1 MGSILDDIRND
12 FLPRY
17 GAYGYLIL
25 INSVIFLGIIFIQL
39 ASVLWGSSFFSDL
52 LSGVNEFFALSTH
65 FPEYLFKPWSII
77 TYNFIHYHPF
87 HILFNLIILYF
98 FGAIGKQF
106 FTNAQV
112 FSAYIQAGI
121 AGGVLVIVSYA
132 VLPYFQG
139 QQAYCVGA
147 SAGIYGLMVATATLA
162 PNYPVYLI
170 FIGRISLKWVAL
182 LYVVL
187 DFIFLATGGNKGGHI
202 THIGGAL
209 WGYFFIYYQR
219 KGVDLSYPWVWL
231 TDFIVNLTNR
241 KWPKAT
247 LKVIYPKNR
256 ATNAEQE
263 LNRILDKIKVVGYD
277 KLTAEE
283 KNFLDH
289 ISKEK

>member
-1 MGSILDDIRND
+1 MGSIIDDIKND

-39 ASVLWGSSFFSDL
+39 GSVLFQSAFFSAL
-52 LSGVNEFFALSTH
+52 FNGINEFFALSAH

-87 HILFNLIILYF
+87 HILFNLIVLYF
-98 FGAIGKQF
+98 FGIIGKQF
-106 FTNAQV
+106 FSNAQV
-112 FSAYIQAGI
+112 FAAYIQAGI
-121 AGGVLVIVSYA
+121 AGGILVILSYA

-139 QQAYCVGA
+139 QQAYCIGA

-170 FIGRISLKWVAL
+170 FIGRVSLKWVVVI
-182 LYVVL
+182 YVVL
-187 DFIFLATGGNKGGHI
+187 DFIFLATDGNKGGHI

-209 WGYFFIYYQR
+209 WGYFFIYYKR

-231 TDFIVNLTNR
+231 IDSISNFTNL
-241 KWPKAT
+241 KKKKAT
-247 LKVIYPKNR
+247 MKVIYPKNR
-256 ATNAEQE
+256 ITNTEQE
-263 LNRILDKIKVVGYD
+263 LNRILDKIKAVGYD
-277 KLTAEE
+277 KLTPEE
-283 KNFLDH
+283 KRFLDQV
-289 ISKEK
+289 SKEQ